1 MRSMTV
7 HSDLKLMRKKWPGF
21 CVLKW
26 TSRLAHWRGRL
37 QPISQVYLID
47 IYYRLKRHTGRA
59 TFSLPQVT
67 VVQPLLH
74 RRDEQPDE
82 PIPHHY
88 PNHEDPQLPFLCLYD
103 PEAGEWDPRRPIA
116 TTIIP
121 WAIDWLA
128 CYEGWLATGQW
139 TGGGRAHDV

>member
-88 PNHEDPQLPFLCLYD
+88 PNHEDP
-103 PEAGEWDPRRPIA
+103 
-116 TTIIP
+116 
-121 WAIDWLA
+121 
-128 CYEGWLATGQW
+128 
-139 TGGGRAHDV
+139 